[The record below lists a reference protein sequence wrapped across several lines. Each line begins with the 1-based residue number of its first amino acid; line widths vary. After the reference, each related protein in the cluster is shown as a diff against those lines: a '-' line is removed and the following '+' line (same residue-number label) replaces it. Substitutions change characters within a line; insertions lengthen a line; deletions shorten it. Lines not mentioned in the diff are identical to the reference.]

1 MKFGVRKPSIKRSI
15 SARTTGK
22 LKRSVKKAVNPL
34 YGKKGM
40 GYINDPKKA
49 VYNKVYNKTTVGV
62 KDIINSNESNSK
74 KANGNTNT
82 YSAPANNTTSANSGS
97 GCFRYFFAVAF
108 IILGL
113 FTLPVGLIFIG
124 VGIVLLVC
132 KKKSTNTNANTN
144 TTNTNEPYTDFTREA
159 EDNVTFSVSTSTYQV
174 ERCLAKNFVIDH
186 IDLGQFIGE
195 AGSPVKWSKYEITGI
210 KTSTNRKNKR
220 YYDAINL
227 KHVELL
233 ANIDGLTNVEIVS
246 VTPHEPAYE
255 RQIEQ
260 AKEMG
265 ISIPDEISS
274 NDLSAIIK
282 RIKYSEDVISE
293 VNVSSDTVR
302 YYLKPTASP
311 TVDFARY
318 AFEKGVTFSAY
329 ISEYYLLCL
338 VVGKFNMRE
347 KLAFY
352 AYCVMCDQSNQRI
365 GNMLNSSQYQS
376 CLQFAEWAEN
386 LESVTRSLE
395 GRDIND
401 FLKPNKRTSAYRAVI
416 DYLGSHKN

>member
-62 KDIINSNESNSK
+62 KDIINSNGSNSK

-132 KKKSTNTNANTN
+132 KNKSTNTNANTN

-159 EDNVTFSVSTSTYQV
+159 EDNVTFSVSIISAF
-174 ERCLAKNFVIDH
+174 LFAK
-186 IDLGQFIGE
+186 
-195 AGSPVKWSKYEITGI
+195 Y
-210 KTSTNRKNKR
+210 
-220 YYDAINL
+220 
-227 KHVELL
+227 
-233 ANIDGLTNVEIVS
+233 
-246 VTPHEPAYE
+246 
-255 RQIEQ
+255 
-260 AKEMG
+260 
-265 ISIPDEISS
+265 
-274 NDLSAIIK
+274 
-282 RIKYSEDVISE
+282 
-293 VNVSSDTVR
+293 
-302 YYLKPTASP
+302 
-311 TVDFARY
+311 
-318 AFEKGVTFSAY
+318 
-329 ISEYYLLCL
+329 
-338 VVGKFNMRE
+338 
-347 KLAFY
+347 
-352 AYCVMCDQSNQRI
+352 
-365 GNMLNSSQYQS
+365 
-376 CLQFAEWAEN
+376 
-386 LESVTRSLE
+386 
-395 GRDIND
+395 
-401 FLKPNKRTSAYRAVI
+401 
-416 DYLGSHKN
+416 